1 MTDSGKN
8 ESEELLGGDEE
19 SERSIASVEDQLR
32 KEMTI
37 YEVFKWNFHILP
49 SHLRKILKEY
59 LSNNMFFKSEIHHGN
74 AHKFWKHGAR
84 ANP

>member
-1 MTDSGKN
+1 MRETNGNVYTLVESMTDSGKN

-37 YEVFKWNFHILP
+37 YEVCYDANFHILP
-49 SHLRKILKEY
+49 NHLRKI
-59 LSNNMFFKSEIHHGN
+59 FKD
-74 AHKFWKHGAR
+74 
-84 ANP
+84 

>member
-1 MTDSGKN
+1 MRESRGRDSANGNVYTLVESMADSSGKN

-37 YEVFKWNFHILP
+37 YEVQLYEKFICYLNHLP
-49 SHLRKILKEY
+49 KI
-59 LSNNMFFKSEIHHGN
+59 
-74 AHKFWKHGAR
+74 
-84 ANP
+84 